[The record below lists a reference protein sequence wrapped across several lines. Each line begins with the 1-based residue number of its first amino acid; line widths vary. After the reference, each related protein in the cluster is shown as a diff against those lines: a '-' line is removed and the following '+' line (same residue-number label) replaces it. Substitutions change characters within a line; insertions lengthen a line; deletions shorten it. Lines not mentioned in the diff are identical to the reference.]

1 MPCIIELDK
10 EGKPF
15 VSEALSLEVTEL
27 SMDEV
32 QLLYLQKSIQMENVP
47 QDPVLGQFLLE
58 LKYKATARKSIAVV
72 KEEDNINKPEE
83 RADAVCFT
91 KKYKPVALKVKPVL
105 GTLPERFRI
114 I

>member
-1 MPCIIELDK
+1 MDK
-10 EGKPF
+10 EGEPF

-27 SMDEV
+27 LTDEV
-32 QLLYLQKSIQMENVP
+32 QLLYLQKSIQTENLP
-47 QDPVLGQFLLE
+47 QDPVLEQFLLE
-58 LKYKATARKSIAVV
+58 LKQTVTTRKTITAVREV
-72 KEEDNINKPEE
+72 DNITEPEE
-83 RADAVCFT
+83 IADAVCFT